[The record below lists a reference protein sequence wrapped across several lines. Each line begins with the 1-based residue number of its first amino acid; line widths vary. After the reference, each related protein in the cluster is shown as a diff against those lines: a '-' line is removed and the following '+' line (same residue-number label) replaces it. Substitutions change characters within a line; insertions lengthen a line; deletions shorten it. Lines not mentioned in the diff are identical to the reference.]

1 MKTHSTLCYTHT
13 SSSSSSSVAHAGR
26 RAASHANFVA
36 DVAKYLPPRE
46 AAHDSGLAEEP
57 QEAQETNDGE
67 GGGRVQQDLEEK
79 YGTLLGA
86 LLCGGK
92 RHLLAY
98 LNFRGR

>member
-1 MKTHSTLCYTHT
+1 MPILLQMS
-13 SSSSSSSVAHAGR
+13 
-26 RAASHANFVA
+26 N
-36 DVAKYLPPRE
+36 YLPPRE

-67 GGGRVQQDLEEK
+67 GGSRVQQDLEEK
-79 YGTLLGA
+79 DGTLFGA

-98 LNFRGR
+98 LKSGQVAKKVWQRGNLRRSQTGQSSRW